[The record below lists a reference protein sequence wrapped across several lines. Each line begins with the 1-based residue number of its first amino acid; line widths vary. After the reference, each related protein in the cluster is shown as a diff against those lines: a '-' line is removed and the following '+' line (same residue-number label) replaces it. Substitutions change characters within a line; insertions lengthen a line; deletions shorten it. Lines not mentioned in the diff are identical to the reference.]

1 MSRFWQMGLAML
13 ASLALAGCSLGT
25 VAPTPTVLDLGAVE
39 PTAAATTSVTTNAT
53 TTTTAAAAWRFE
65 GLVLPPFNE
74 WRTRDRDAV
83 IWRTGAEGTPNRYA
97 TFRWRDAPATLVRE
111 RLAQRL
117 SLHGPVLMQSINA
130 ELPQLQVT
138 LMQFEQVFAA
148 DGSSNQGVV
157 TMQAVLVQNGQVV
170 DQFLATES
178 APGQAID
185 APAGAQALRVATDR
199 LIARLVQWLSG
210 SLNSSQNT
218 LN

>member
-1 MSRFWQMGLAML
+1 MRTSKLWGMGLAL
-13 ASLALAGCSLGT
+13 VASVALVGCSLGT
-25 VAPTPTVLDLGAVE
+25 VAPTPTVLDLGAE
-39 PTAAATTSVTTNAT
+39 PTAAASKTAATAATAT
-53 TTTTAAAAWRFE
+53 TAWRFE

-83 IWRTGAEGTPNRYA
+83 IWRLGSDGVPNRYA

-111 RLAQRL
+111 RMVQRL
-117 SLHGPVLMQSINA
+117 SMHGPILMESINA

-157 TMQAVLVQNGQVV
+157 TMQAVLVQNGKVV
-170 DQFLATES
+170 NQFLGTES
-178 APGQAID
+178 AAGQAND

-210 SLNSSQNT
+210 SLQSS
-218 LN
+218 

>member
-1 MSRFWQMGLAML
+1 MGLAML

-39 PTAAATTSVTTNAT
+39 PTPAATTSG
-53 TTTTAAAAWRFE
+53 TTAATTATATWRFE

-74 WRTRDRDAV
+74 WRMRDRDAV

-117 SLHGPVLMQSINA
+117 SLHGPVLMESINA

-178 APGQAID
+178 APGQAND
-185 APAGAQALRVATDR
+185 APAGAQALRLATDR

-210 SLNSSQNT
+210 SMNSSQNT